1 MSFFSFSVEGRK
13 KKSGKGRD
21 GTRLFFFLLWGPTF
35 QKNPTPFKKNPSKSL
50 WEPRSSSPSRP
61 RGPRSSVRGTGS
73 PRPTGPLRLAGAL
86 SSGWELGS
94 RGSGGKTDFLTFP
107 TLCPLLKLL
116 LLLLQLSQELGVSIL
131 QDLQRQRETIVH
143 ASDALRGAD
152 DSIAGARR
160 ILGVMSRRVAAN
172 KMIAWGVA
180 GTLGLCVLVILWAK
194 IRR

>member
-1 MSFFSFSVEGRK
+1 MSNH
-13 KKSGKGRD
+13 
-21 GTRLFFFLLWGPTF
+21 FLSIL
-35 QKNPTPFKKNPSKSL
+35 
-50 WEPRSSSPSRP
+50 SPS
-61 RGPRSSVRGTGS
+61 
-73 PRPTGPLRLAGAL
+73 PLPPHF
-86 SSGWELGS
+86 W
-94 RGSGGKTDFLTFP
+94 KTPLP
-107 TLCPLLKLL
+107 LCILL
-116 LLLLQLSQELGVSIL
+116 LLLLLPRLSHFSDLLQELGVSIL

-180 GTLGLCVLVILWAK
+180 GALGLCVLVILWAK